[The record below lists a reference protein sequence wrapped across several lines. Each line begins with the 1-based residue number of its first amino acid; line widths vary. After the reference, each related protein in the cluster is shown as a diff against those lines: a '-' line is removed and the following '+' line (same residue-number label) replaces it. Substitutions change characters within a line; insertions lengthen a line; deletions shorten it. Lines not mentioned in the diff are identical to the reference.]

1 MITFLVGVAVGFM
14 LAVLNFICLFFE
26 KKAENKR
33 NTNEQKKEL

>member
-14 LAVLNFICLFFE
+14 LAVLNFIWLFFE